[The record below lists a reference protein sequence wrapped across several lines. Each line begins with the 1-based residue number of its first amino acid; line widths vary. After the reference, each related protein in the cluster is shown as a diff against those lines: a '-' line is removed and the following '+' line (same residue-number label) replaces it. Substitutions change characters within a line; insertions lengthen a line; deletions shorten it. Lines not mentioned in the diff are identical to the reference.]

1 MSHKNTY
8 FSRPHGN
15 LFVILQTV
23 YDIQTMK
30 RQLKIWLECFRLR
43 TLPVSLSG
51 VVIAIGL
58 AVWYGHFK
66 WIPAVLCLVF
76 ALLAQIA
83 SNTANEYFD
92 YLKGTDKPGRVGP
105 RRGVTEGDIRPDTLR
120 NVTFGLLALAGIVGC
135 GLIPYGG
142 WWLLP
147 VGIVIALGALAY
159 STGPYPLSYHG
170 LGELMVFI
178 FFGLVP
184 VNLTYYVMA
193 LQFHPVVILFSIS
206 IGLLGVN
213 VLLVNNYRDVEDDRE
228 AGKRTSVVLFGR
240 KAAAFSYLLNG
251 YLGMAVLAV
260 FWFLIVVGRDMMLP
274 KWTLAIPVLYL
285 VLHTATWYKL
295 THRDGAALNP
305 LLGETARNM
314 LIFTLLL
321 TIVFIIYA

>member
-1 MSHKNTY
+1 MN
-8 FSRPHGN
+8 
-15 LFVILQTV
+15 
-23 YDIQTMK
+23 

-51 VVIAIGL
+51 VIIAIGL
-58 AVWYGHFK
+58 AKWLGHFHWK
-66 WIPAVLCLVF
+66 PAVLCLVF
-76 ALLAQIA
+76 ALLAQIV

-92 YLKGTDKPGRVGP
+92 YLHGADKPGRVGP
-105 RRGVTEGDIRPDTLR
+105 RRGVTEGDISPKTLR
-120 NVTFGLLALAGIVGC
+120 NVTFGLLALAGVVGC
-135 GLIPYGG
+135 CLIPYGG

-147 VGIVIALGALAY
+147 VGLVIALAALAY

-184 VNLTYYVMA
+184 VNLTYYVQA
-193 LQFHPVVILFSIS
+193 LQFNPLVIMMSIT

-228 AGKRTSVVLFGR
+228 AGKRTSVVIFGR
-240 KAAAFSYLLNG
+240 QPASLAYLING
-251 YLGMAVLAV
+251 YAGMGMLSALWVMIAVR
-260 FWFLIVVGRDMMLP
+260 WGIGRSLP
-274 KWTLAIPVLYL
+274 VWTLAVPVLYL
-285 VLHTATWYKL
+285 VMHTFTWYKL
-295 THRDGAALNP
+295 TRRDGAALNP

-321 TIVFIIYA
+321 TIILIIYS